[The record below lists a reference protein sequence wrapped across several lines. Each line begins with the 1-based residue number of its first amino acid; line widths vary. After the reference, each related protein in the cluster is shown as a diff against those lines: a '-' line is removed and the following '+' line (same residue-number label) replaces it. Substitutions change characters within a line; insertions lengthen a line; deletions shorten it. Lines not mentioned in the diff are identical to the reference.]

1 MLGFML
7 YSILLFHMPHTRYTH
22 GIVSHLT
29 AINTLRTNV
38 KTAPTSGGGGG
49 ATNRTENGEALKTG
63 EALRNVVESQKH
75 HSIF

>member
-49 ATNRTENGEALKTG
+49 GATNRTENGEELKTG
-63 EALRNVVESQKH
+63 EAKKSHGISETS
-75 HSIF
+75 